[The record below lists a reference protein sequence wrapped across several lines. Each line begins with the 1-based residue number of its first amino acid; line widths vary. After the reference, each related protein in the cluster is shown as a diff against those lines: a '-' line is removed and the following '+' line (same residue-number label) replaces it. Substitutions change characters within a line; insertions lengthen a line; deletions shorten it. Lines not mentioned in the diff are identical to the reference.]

1 MNQAVNIFFD
11 AIFSQNIVISQMLG
25 LVMVVLCVYSFSEIL
40 WVSIR
45 FLFFFF
51 ICSFSILIFQ
61 NFFSPI
67 LLLPFFV
74 GFMMFLSVFL
84 DIILPQSCTD
94 HSIVG
99 VIKKGDPLVLLSS
112 ANLLV
117 LDIPIQLSFVYVLG
131 ISVGLIFFLILMTS
145 ITISFSLDRYS
156 WKFVTAW
163 KLLILSIFSLV
174 FLLIP

>member
-11 AIFSQNIVISQMLG
+11 AVFSQNIVISQMLG
-25 LVMVVLCVYSFSEIL
+25 LVMVILCVYSFSEIL

-51 ICSFSILIFQ
+51 ICSFSILVLQ
-61 NFFSPI
+61 KFFPPI

-94 HSIVG
+94 SSIIG

-112 ANLLV
+112 ANVLA
-117 LDIPIQLSFVYVLG
+117 LDIPIHLNFVYVLG
-131 ISVGLIFFLILMTS
+131 ISIGLIFFLILMTA
-145 ITISFSLDRYS
+145 ITVSFSLHRYS

-163 KLLILSIFSLV
+163 KLLILSVFSLL

>member
-11 AIFSQNIVISQMLG
+11 AVFSQNIVISQMLG
-25 LVMVVLCVYSFSEIL
+25 LVMVILCVYSFSEIR
-40 WVSIR
+40 WISIR

-51 ICSFSILIFQ
+51 ICSFSILVLQ
-61 NFFSPI
+61 KFFPPI

-94 HSIVG
+94 SSIIG

-112 ANLLV
+112 ANVLV
-117 LDIPIQLSFVYVLG
+117 LDIPIRLSFVYVLG
-131 ISVGLIFFLILMTS
+131 ISIGLIFFLILMTA
-145 ITISFSLDRYS
+145 ITASFSLHRYS

-163 KLLILSIFSLV
+163 KLLILSVFSLL